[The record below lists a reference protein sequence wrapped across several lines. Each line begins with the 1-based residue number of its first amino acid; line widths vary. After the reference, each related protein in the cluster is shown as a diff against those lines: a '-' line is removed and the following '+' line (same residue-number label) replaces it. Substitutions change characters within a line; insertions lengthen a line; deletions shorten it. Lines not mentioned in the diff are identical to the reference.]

1 MLLRTKNF
9 NWIVTIAILGLCMFG
24 ASHLVF
30 AQVKGQWQRAYTGD
44 GSVIEVNTSTLKF
57 APDRV
62 LRAEFR
68 TVFSHAES
76 TVGDRA
82 VKYKTR
88 LETIDFRLSDR
99 RYRFVEISLLDS
111 GGKPVQTK
119 TTDGSEDWRV
129 LKPGGVTERLFTAAS
144 ALTPLGAW
152 KVVAYRLAEGEPKKA
167 KPAPELDK
175 LVGTTVRL
183 HIDRAE
189 VGSRVCYSP
198 SFEDN
203 DAQEES
209 LRKLG
214 VDWKSIGVKPEDS
227 RTISVRCEASGWQ
240 PSQSLLIKDNSK
252 QEMLMLWDGVFLVLK
267 KAEGDAFRTTPG
279 MGLPTL
285 KRKEP
290 RSPA

>member
-1 MLLRTKNF
+1 MSLRSKNF
-9 NWIVTIAILGLCMFG
+9 NWIVTVATLAFCMLGATHC
-24 ASHLVF
+24 VF
-30 AQVKGQWQRAYTGD
+30 AQAKDQWQRAYTGD

-57 APDRV
+57 APKRV

-68 TVFSHAES
+68 TVFSNAES
-76 TVGDRA
+76 TGGARA
-82 VKYKTR
+82 VKYKSR

-129 LKPGGVTERLFTAAS
+129 LKPGGVTERLFNAAS

-152 KVVAYRLAEGEPKKA
+152 KVVAYRFAEGEPKEAKA
-167 KPAPELDK
+167 APELDK
-175 LVGTTVRL
+175 LVGTNVRL
-183 HIDRAE
+183 HVDRAE

-203 DAQEES
+203 DAHEES

-227 RTISVRCEASGWQ
+227 RTISVRCEGIGWR
-240 PSQSLLIKDNSK
+240 PSQSLLIKDNTK

-267 KAEGDAFRTTPG
+267 KADGDAFRITPVPG
-279 MGLPTL
+279 SPTL
-285 KRKEP
+285 KRQEP
-290 RSPA
+290 